1 MTLHASVVFGS
12 VKPVLLH
19 GLRDGWGMGFG
30 VVGVRTARARRA
42 GAARG
47 ARARRAGAARG
58 CSAKYD
64 TNMMIVLRFMT
75 YVGGRAGTCAAASL
89 RGEGRAVVGRGLRG
103 AFRTRARATPRAR
116 SRAGSIYTHEKKQP
130 RSAARVMARV
140 C

>member
-19 GLRDGWGMGFG
+19 GLRDGWGWVLESLGFAPRG
-30 VVGVRTARARRA
+30 
-42 GAARG
+42 RG

-58 CSAKYD
+58 RSAKYD
-64 TNMMIVLRFMT
+64 TYMMIVLRFMT

-103 AFRTRARATPRAR
+103 AFRTRARAPPRAR